1 MTVVDILASASK
13 PLFTC
18 ELVPPLKG
26 RTIKQ
31 VYDTIDALLCY
42 EPAYINF
49 TYHREEAVYRE
60 RPDGLVERHI
70 VRRRPGTVALSAA
83 VRYKYGIEVVPHLL
97 CGGFTAEETEEALI
111 ELNFLGI
118 ENVFALRGDPPRGE
132 KRFAPHPNGHS
143 HTTELVKQIADMNK
157 GVYLDPDL
165 KEPFPTRFCI
175 GVAGYPEKHC
185 EAPNMEE
192 DILWLKM
199 KVDNGA
205 DYIVTQM
212 FFINQTYFN
221 FVEACRAAGI
231 TVPIIPGIKPI
242 TAKSDIDLLPH
253 TFNIDLPR
261 ELVRDVKACTTKAQV
276 RAVGVDFA
284 VQQSKELIAYGVPG
298 IHYYTLG
305 KPTSTARIVEQV
317 F

>member
-1 MTVVDILASASK
+1 MKVVDILKTAER

-26 RTIKQ
+26 RTIEQ

-49 TYHREEAVYRE
+49 TYHREEIVYRE
-60 RPDGLVERHI
+60 RPDGLVERYV

-97 CGGFTAEETEEALI
+97 CGGFSAEETEEALI

-118 ENVFALRGDPPRGE
+118 HNVFALRGDPPRGD
-132 KRFAPHPNGHS
+132 KRFAPHPHGYA
-143 HTTELVKQIADMNK
+143 HTNELVKQIANMNK
-157 GVYLDPDL
+157 GIYLDPDL
-165 KEPFPTRFCI
+165 KEPFPTNFCI

-192 DILWLKM
+192 DIVQLKQ

-212 FFINQTYFN
+212 FFINQKFFD
-221 FVEACRAAGI
+221 FVDACRTAGI
-231 TVPIIPGIKPI
+231 LVPIIPGIKPI
-242 TAKSDIDLLPH
+242 TLMSDIDLLPQ
-253 TFNIDLPR
+253 TFSIDLPK
-261 ELVRDVKACTTKAQV
+261 ELVQDVKACTTKSQV
-276 RAVGVDFA
+276 RAVGIDYA
-284 VQQSKELIAYGVPG
+284 VQQSKELIAYGVAG

-305 KPTSTARIVEQV
+305 KATSTARIVEQV